1 MVTPADSSS
10 SSSPSPSC
18 SQHVQ
23 QDAREARYRSL
34 KQTLEDAGRGFMRQ
48 VDTVTND
55 AEAAL
60 RLATSEPERQ
70 QIAADRDAAYRL
82 AYEEYHEVLIQ
93 TCRADSRLLHHP
105 FAQTQWI
112 LARAVGAR
120 EFLERL
126 PGGLA
131 RGVRPALTPQESE
144 LVHVVERLR
153 WTRCD
158 GCGNLVT
165 VQQPPEPEAQLTVA
179 WLGETCA
186 TDTAV
191 LEDLR
196 RSKRDWRPYEQ
207 DGAPVPCRGR
217 LVAEGGL
224 VDLVKSLQAQ
234 AGGGH
239 DPEHA
244 VQGPAA
250 GTSRFTLDGQHVHA
264 RLVTEPQ
271 TPPERGLRLSIT
283 AAVSPARS
291 LWRIYSYLAESPALR
306 HLLVRPG
313 ETVPMTWPA
322 FRGLVGDGVADR
334 GNGPAPLG
342 SLHQA
347 TGAWAPERRSSSCP

>member
-1 MVTPADSSS
+1 MVTPAGSSS
-10 SSSPSPSC
+10 SSSPSPSS

-179 WLGETCA
+179 WLGRPVRRTLPCSRISGGQNGTGGPTSRTGLPSRVVAGSSQKAVWSTSSRAFRPRLGEA
-186 TDTAV
+186 TI
-191 LEDLR
+191 
-196 RSKRDWRPYEQ
+196 RSTR
-207 DGAPVPCRGR
+207 CRGR
-217 LVAEGGL
+217 
-224 VDLVKSLQAQ
+224 Q
-234 AGGGH
+234 
-239 DPEHA
+239 
-244 VQGPAA
+244 
-250 GTSRFTLDGQHVHA
+250 
-264 RLVTEPQ
+264 
-271 TPPERGLRLSIT
+271 
-283 AAVSPARS
+283 
-291 LWRIYSYLAESPALR
+291 
-306 HLLVRPG
+306 
-313 ETVPMTWPA
+313 
-322 FRGLVGDGVADR
+322 
-334 GNGPAPLG
+334 
-342 SLHQA
+342 
-347 TGAWAPERRSSSCP
+347 PERRASLLTASMSTPVS